1 MIFYIKGK
9 IGERKKRMFGENIY
23 LEEISFKIIIIIV
36 IINGLN
42 LLIKDRISVWILIL
56 SNMLCIRNIIK

>member
-1 MIFYIKGK
+1 MK
-9 IGERKKRMFGENIY
+9 EKKRMFGENIY